1 MAGSSV
7 LKLSG
12 FEDLI
17 KKINSSNVNSIKAAQ
32 QAAKAGA
39 EAAKNQLI
47 SECKTSGVPNKLI
60 NSIRIKEKISGNTV
74 SDQVGWDVPGYNP
87 RNIADAYKV
96 IFLNYGTPRRI
107 TRKSKQRAIMPDGSW
122 VTLGNDRGA
131 ITSRDFIKRAKSRSK
146 SKIKNAQIDC
156 FKKILKEL
164 Q

>member
-156 FKKILKEL
+156 FKKILKER